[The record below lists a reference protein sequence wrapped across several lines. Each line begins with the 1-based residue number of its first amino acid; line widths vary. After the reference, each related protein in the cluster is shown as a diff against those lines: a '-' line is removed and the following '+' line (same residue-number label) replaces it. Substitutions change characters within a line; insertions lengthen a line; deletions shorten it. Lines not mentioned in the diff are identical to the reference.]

1 MFRAYDWPG
10 NVRELKH
17 CIDRLS
23 AMYSEGALQVA
34 DLPSALQYQH
44 SARALG
50 QLSGALHAPEPLEAL
65 PSYQPPSPL
74 PVVSLPQ
81 SERDAIGRALAATS
95 GEKGRAARLLHI
107 GRTTLYR
114 KMKQYGME

>member
-1 MFRAYDWPG
+1 MHS
-10 NVRELKH
+10 V
-17 CIDRLS
+17 
-23 AMYSEGALQVA
+23 ALDATYIGVLYGLTA
-34 DLPSALQYQH
+34 AH
-44 SARALG
+44 
-50 QLSGALHAPEPLEAL
+50 PESCF
-65 PSYQPPSPL
+65 SYQAPSPL

-81 SERDAIGRALAATS
+81 SERDIIGRALAATS